1 MKAEIVNLEG
11 KCAYLF
17 NENMTKAEKTTAL
30 YDALYEINSSAHDRS
45 MQTLCDKGVETPGVH
60 RWKQNK
66 ENRYSIMELI
76 GYYAN

>member
-1 MKAEIVNLEG
+1 MKAEMVNLEG

-17 NENMTKAEKTTAL
+17 KENMTKDEKITTL

-45 MQTLCDKGVETPGVH
+45 MQTLCDSGVETPGVH
-60 RWKQNK
+60 RWKLNK

-76 GYYAN
+76 GQYSD